1 MSTIDL
7 GDNPVGSTPT
17 DAQKTQLRSSM
28 GLGSSDTVEFGALVA
43 PSGTTAEIDSI
54 TNATVGQIVIDT
66 DRNNQVL
73 FTGSSTYIVLG
84 HPASAIYYVDPQ
96 NGDDSSAKIGAR
108 PFATIQAA
116 LAAGI
121 ADDPDT
127 ITIRCLKG
135 TYSEVDAFGS
145 LSSAREVSISFDEG
159 CLYSNS
165 SQSDYFINNASG
177 SILLTSING
186 RLNFPSSLAFGFY
199 TSSIPTSVK
208 TIISLGSVSNPPT
221 SNPFISIAGSQG
233 KVTINAEGDYGR
245 ITVSP
250 VAPFVSN
257 SGTGEVEV
265 NSLNYAVSNPV
276 FTAVTPATL
285 LSGTGKLVLNNVSAQ
300 HAGLCEITSNTACTL
315 VVKDCKCSEGGL
327 AGTSLTVKAPS
338 GSSNPKAFAFGS
350 NAVPK
355 AATNITV
362 DTTFGSFT
370 VNSKAEDLF

>member
-1 MSTIDL
+1 MSIDL
-7 GDNPVGSTPT
+7 GNNPVGSAPT
-17 DAQKTQLRSSM
+17 DEQKTQLRSSI

-43 PSGTTAEIDSI
+43 PSGTTAEIDTI
-54 TNATVGQIVIDT
+54 TNATVGQVVIDT
-66 DRNNQVL
+66 DRNKQVL

-96 NGDDSSAKIGAR
+96 NGDDSSGRIGGR

-116 LAAGI
+116 LAKGI

-127 ITIRCLKG
+127 ITIKCLKG

-145 LSSAREVSISFDEG
+145 LASTREVSISFDEG

-177 SILLTSING
+177 SIFVTSING
-186 RLNFPSSLAFGFY
+186 RLNFTSSLAFGFY
-199 TSSIPTSVK
+199 TSGIPTSVD
-208 TIISLGSVSNPPT
+208 TIISLGSVATPPT
-221 SNPFISIAGSQG
+221 SNPFISIAGNQG
-233 KVTINAEGDYGR
+233 KVTINVEGSYGR
-245 ITVSP
+245 TNSLVTI
-250 VAPFVSN
+250 APFVSN
-257 SGTGEVEV
+257 SGSGEVEV
-265 NSLNYAVSNPV
+265 NSLNYFAGAPVFAAVS
-276 FTAVTPATL
+276 PATL

-300 HAGLCEITSNTACTL
+300 HGGLCEITSNTTCTL

-370 VNSKAEDLF
+370 VDAKAEELF